1 VSTPAPVDSLRAR
14 IEKVSRPILVRLHA
28 MPQML
33 VPLITI
39 VLLAV
44 GVLAPLPIGLVALA
58 VVLLFVGWIAY
69 LSWPVAGVGGRIWRI
84 LIVVLIVALAVVRF
98 QQ

>member
-1 VSTPAPVDSLRAR
+1 VSTPAPAHSLRAR
-14 IEKVSRPILVRLHA
+14 VERTSRPILLRLHA

-33 VPLITI
+33 VPLVTI

-44 GVLAPLPIGLVALA
+44 GVLAPLPVGLVALA
-58 VVLLFVGWIAY
+58 LVLLFVGWIAY
-69 LSWPVAGVGGRIWRI
+69 LSWPVASVGGRIWRI

-98 QQ
+98 Q